1 LPSLCKIPKK
11 FIIGGTQYCYN
22 AFVTVISFIERYII
36 MKHLVRFLT
45 LAAAIATLFTFTAVR
60 PAAAACTVLDISNG
74 QTGMFTFVQGHSYT
88 FTITILGST
97 SSYTATAPYSGSQP
111 ISAPNPGRITIVD
124 NSGDCGGGI
133 FWNPGDGRAD
143 PQPGDRIA
151 VYCNLS
157 APQAIGIYGIDS
169 KGNGVFLAN
178 VSLSDITNAG
188 EGGFV
193 KHLGNKGTVFVGVGA
208 DGTSFWAAWQGPY
221 GANASGA
228 FAKEFTC
235 NFPK

>member
-1 LPSLCKIPKK
+1 
-11 FIIGGTQYCYN
+11 
-22 AFVTVISFIERYII
+22 V
-36 MKHLVRFLT
+36 KHLNRFLF
-45 LAAAIATLFTFTAVR
+45 LIAVVASVFTFTAVR
-60 PAAAACTVLDISNG
+60 PAAAASCTVLDIANG
-74 QTGMFTFVQGHSYT
+74 QSGTVNFIAGHSYT
-88 FTITILGST
+88 INVNG
-97 SSYTATAPYSGSQP
+97 APAVTFVAGVSGPVGVFPVS
-111 ISAPNPGRITIVD
+111 SAPGFRITVVD
-124 NSGDCGGGI
+124 NSSDCSGGI
-133 FWNPGDGRAD
+133 FWNPGDGRVD

-157 APQAIGIYGIDS
+157 APQTVGVYGIDS

-193 KHLGNKGTVFVGVGA
+193 KNLGNKGTVFVGVGA

>member
-1 LPSLCKIPKK
+1 
-11 FIIGGTQYCYN
+11 
-22 AFVTVISFIERYII
+22 
-36 MKHLVRFLT
+36 MKHLVRFGILV
-45 LAAAIATLFTFTAVR
+45 AVIATLFTVTAVR
-60 PAAAACTVLDISNG
+60 PAAAACTVLDIADG
-74 QTGMFTFVQGHSYT
+74 QTGTFTFVQGHSYT
-88 FTITILGST
+88 ITITSLGST
-97 SSYTATAPYSGSQP
+97 ISYTAIAPFSGSQT

-124 NSGDCGGGI
+124 NSGDCGSGI
-133 FWNPGDGRAD
+133 FWNPGDSRVN

-157 APQAIGIYGIDS
+157 APQTVGVYGIDS
-169 KGNGVFLAN
+169 KGKGIFLAN

-193 KHLGNKGTVFVGVGA
+193 KNLGNKGTVFVGVGA

-235 NFPK
+235 SFPK